1 MREVLRAAA
10 VLLLLLVVAPLAARG
25 QQQPVANASSWS
37 VVGGEG
43 LVRAVEEFGRSNSDM
58 VVQLPASTIIDLSN
72 TTFRWATDA
81 QAVGGKA
88 YSKGVLTLQVRAA
101 LGVCSCSGASD
112 GGQCASACSA
122 PPL

>member
-1 MREVLRAAA
+1 MPAALLPVA
-10 VLLLLLVVAPLAARG
+10 VLLLLLVVAPYAARG
-25 QQQPVANASSWS
+25 QQQPANASWS
-37 VVGGEG
+37 VVGGEQ

-88 YSKGVLTLQVRAA
+88 YSKGVLTLQVQRAA
-101 LGVCSCSGASD
+101 VQQD
-112 GGQCASACSA
+112 GC
-122 PPL
+122 LLW